1 MDLNENIKKQSFR
14 LLKQLPFG
22 VILVDERGTILFYN
36 TAFESMVGTDV
47 LPDQKN
53 NLSHFFKSESIPFLL
68 KESRDH
74 YECILSRDDDEQIPV
89 HVAVSK
95 MGNDES
101 VFILNVMNIE
111 AHFKTETQLKEMA
124 ERFRVLFENSPDA
137 IVLIDPN
144 DKKQEW
150 PIVDCNARFCEM
162 NGFKKEELIGHSID
176 ILHGKSED
184 PEVRKTYFQ
193 KLKKEGLI
201 ETEVLHH
208 RKDGGHVIVQ
218 VSTRLVSM
226 LGAEIVLGIDRDITE
241 YKNMQTQLLH
251 AQKLEAIGSLAAGIA
266 HEINT
271 PIQYVGDNAQ
281 FLKDSFN
288 DVLPVF
294 QWFINNRNEDPLS
307 MKRSQEIVDLI
318 KKIDIEYLVEEIPMA
333 IDQSLEGIDQVSKIV
348 RAMKEFSHPGVKE
361 KILIDINQAIQT
373 TTTVTKNVWK
383 HVANLQLNLDPELP
397 MVKCLPDELNQVFL
411 NMITN
416 AVDAIDDKMEKES
429 VHELGHIS
437 ISTHAKQ
444 SSVQIKIQDNGGG
457 ISNEDMDHIFD
468 PFYTTK
474 EIGKGTGQGLAISHS
489 IIVDKHHGSI
499 NVSSEPG
506 HGTCFTITL
515 PLDDLERN
523 EETV

>member
-1 MDLNENIKKQSFR
+1 MDLKDDVKKQAFQ

-22 VILVDERGTILFYN
+22 VILVDEKGHILFYN
-36 TAFESMVGTDV
+36 NEFESMVGADA
-47 LPDQKN
+47 LSGQEI
-53 NLSHFFKSESIPFLL
+53 NLSQFLKSVSIPFLL
-68 KESRDH
+68 KEQRNH
-74 YECILSRDDDEQIPV
+74 YECTLTQDNGVQIPV
-89 HVAVSK
+89 HVAIK
-95 MGNDES
+95 EMENNDS

-111 AHFKTETQLKEMA
+111 AHFKTEKQLKEVA

-144 DKKQEW
+144 DDKQEW
-150 PIVDCNARFCEM
+150 PIIDCNTRFCEM

-184 PEVRKTYFQ
+184 PKVRKTYFE

-201 ETEVLHH
+201 EMEVLHH
-208 RKDGGHVIVQ
+208 RKDGGHVIVH

-241 YKNMQTQLLH
+241 YKHMQTQLLQ
-251 AQKLEAIGSLAAGIA
+251 AQKLESIGSLAAGIA

-271 PIQYVGDNAQ
+271 PIQYVGDNTQ
-281 FLKDSFN
+281 FLKDSFKEL
-288 DVLPVF
+288 LPLLQGF
-294 QWFINNRNEDPLS
+294 KKYESEDKS
-307 MKRSQEIVDLI
+307 NMKPSQEIVDLI
-318 KKIDIEYLVEEIPMA
+318 KEIDMEYLIEEIPMA

-373 TTTVTKNVWK
+373 TATVTRNVWK
-383 HVANLQLNLDPELP
+383 HIAELQLNLDQELP

-416 AVDAIDDKMEKES
+416 AVDAIDEKKKDDS
-429 VHELGHIS
+429 IHELGHLS

-444 SSVQIKIQDNGGG
+444 SSVQIKIQDDGDG
-457 ISNEDMDHIFD
+457 ISKDDMDHIFD
-468 PFYTTK
+468 LFYTTK

-499 NVSSEPG
+499 SVASEPG
-506 HGTCFTITL
+506 NGTCFTITL
-515 PLDDLERN
+515 PLEDPERN
-523 EETV
+523 GEAV